1 MINKEHQ
8 VIFTNKKGQK
18 AFLSEIIDNEESHL
32 YSVLLLDVYPILN
45 KLNDIKFQNDS
56 NFIYFLI
63 ENVLVL
69 EIFEHLL
76 KMFPND
82 DYSELNFY
90 LPRTDKNLLKVIQE
104 EKDKIY
110 NQNIFNSF
118 FDYDAIYNFLTKNNR
133 KIFLCFDGFDSDCR
147 TNNNNLHIYMQRMLN
162 NFIYNRSTDILSVKM
177 FVFDDVCSWRTR
189 KGDLISCPHDYTQLK
204 KFY

>member
-147 TNNNNLHIYMQRMLN
+147 INNNNLHIYMQRMLN

-189 KGDLISCPHDYTQLK
+189 NGNLISCPHDYTQLK